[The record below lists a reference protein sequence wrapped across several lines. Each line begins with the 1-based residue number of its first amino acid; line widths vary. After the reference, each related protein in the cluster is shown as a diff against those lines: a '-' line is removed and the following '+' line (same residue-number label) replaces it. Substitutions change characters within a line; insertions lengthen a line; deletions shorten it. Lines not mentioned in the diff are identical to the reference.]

1 MNEACLICITSF
13 ISPLEINR
21 KMAKKI
27 IGDSFFLVY
36 INTPLEE
43 CEKRDKKGLYEK
55 ARKGIITNFTGV
67 SSVFEEPERS
77 DLILNNDDYKK
88 CAREIFDHIKE
99 RIEICD

>member
-1 MNEACLICITSF
+1 MNEAGLICITSF

-55 ARKGIITNFTGV
+55 LA
-67 SSVFEEPERS
+67 
-77 DLILNNDDYKK
+77 
-88 CAREIFDHIKE
+88 KE
-99 RIEICD
+99 LLQTLQELVQYLKNQKDRT